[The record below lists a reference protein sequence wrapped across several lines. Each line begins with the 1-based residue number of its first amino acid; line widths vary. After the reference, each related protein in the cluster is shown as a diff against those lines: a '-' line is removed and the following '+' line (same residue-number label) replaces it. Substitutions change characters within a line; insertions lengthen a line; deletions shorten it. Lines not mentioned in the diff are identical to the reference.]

1 MDHFIL
7 SANVVLPLFLIMMA
21 GYVMKRLDWVD
32 ECFLKR
38 WNRVSFQFFLPI
50 LLFMNIYQT
59 SGNLAEIFNLKL
71 LLFAVGSVILSFLLL
86 CIGIPLVEKDSRRK
100 GVLVQGIFR
109 SNFVIFG
116 LPVTAALYGDIGLAT
131 TSIIIAVVVPLFNV
145 LSVIVLEYY
154 RSGRANLRVI
164 LKGIVTNP
172 LILGSVL
179 GIALLVLGIR
189 LPYFVEKTL
198 ADISKVA
205 TPQALVI
212 LGGSFRFSSVRHHW
226 KPLFLGVSGRLL
238 LVPLI
243 FIPVSI
249 LMGFRQA
256 ELVTLISMFGAP
268 TAVSSYTMA
277 QQMEADDELAGQIV
291 VFAAL
296 FSVFTMFMW
305 IFLGKS
311 WNFL

>member
-1 MDHFIL
+1 MDNFIL
-7 SANVVLPLFLIMMA
+7 SANVVLPLFITMMA
-21 GYVMKRLDWVD
+21 GYAMKRLKWVND
-32 ECFLKR
+32 AFLKQ
-38 WNRVSFQFFLPI
+38 WNRLSFQFFLPI

-59 SGNLAEIFNLKL
+59 SGNLSEIFNAKL
-71 LLFAVGSVILSFLLL
+71 LLFAVASILLCFLLL
-86 CIGIPLVEKDSRRK
+86 CFTIPKIEPEAKRR

-131 TSIIIAVVVPLFNV
+131 TSIIIAVIVPLFNV
-145 LSVIVLEYY
+145 LSVIILEYY
-154 RSGRANLRVI
+154 RSGKADLKVV

-172 LILGSVL
+172 LIFGSVL
-179 GIALLVLGIR
+179 GIVFLLAGIK
-189 LPYFVEKTL
+189 LPYFIEKTL
-198 ADISKVA
+198 ADTAKVA

-212 LGGSFRFSSVRHHW
+212 LGGSFHFSSIKHHW
-226 KPLFLGVSGRLL
+226 KSLLLGVGGRLL
-238 LVPLI
+238 LVPML
-243 FIPVSI
+243 FIPISI
-249 LMGFRQA
+249 FFGFRNA

-277 QQMEADDELAGQIV
+277 QQMGADDELAGHLV

-296 FSVFTMFMW
+296 FSVFTMFLW

-311 WNFL
+311 WGYL